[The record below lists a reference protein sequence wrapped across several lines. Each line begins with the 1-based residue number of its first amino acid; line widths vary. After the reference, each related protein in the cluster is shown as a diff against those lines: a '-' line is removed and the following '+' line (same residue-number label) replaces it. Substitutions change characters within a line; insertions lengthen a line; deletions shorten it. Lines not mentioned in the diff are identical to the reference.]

1 MVNSSKNKEYLNF
14 KDTSEVTVDSGLVNN
29 VIGQDEALEI
39 IKKAADQRRH
49 VLLLGEPGV
58 GKSMLGK
65 ALAEILSTKNAV
77 DMLSYPN
84 PKDEN
89 NPIIKITKAG
99 DGQKIVDKSKTAM
112 IKNVGKG
119 QGAGMIIMILIIV
132 LLSIWNYSR
141 WQSRGGEFFDTIYAA
156 EIVSTVILFFAI
168 LIAMSLSASM
178 SKRMGGAGGGDTN
191 APKLV
196 VDNSDKKMLF
206 EDASGAHEGALLGDV
221 LHDPF
226 QSGGLGTPAHQRIV
240 PGMIHKASGGV
251 LFIDE
256 IATLK
261 PEMQQELLTA
271 LQEKQMPITG
281 RSERSAGAM
290 VRTTPAPT
298 DFILVAAGNLDTLK
312 HMHPALRSRIRGY
325 GYEIYMNETMD
336 DTPENRKK
344 IVQFIAQEVKN
355 DSKIPHFTPEACEII
370 VLEAK
375 RRADKGNKLTTRF
388 RELGGIVRAAG
399 DIAARAGEKL
409 VTEKHLLEAFEKVKS
424 IEGQMISKY
433 IETKK
438 QYSIINTTGV
448 EIGKV
453 NGLAVIGQSPPYA
466 GMVMPIEAEVVKGGK
481 GATQFIATG
490 KLGEIAKESVTNI
503 SALIQKMFGEDLT
516 KDYSVYIQFIQ
527 THSGVE
533 GDSASIA
540 IASCIVSAL
549 KGIGLKQDT
558 AMTGSLSIRGEVLP
572 IGGVSA
578 KIEGAY
584 ASGIKT
590 VLVPESNMQD
600 IVISDEIKKNIE
612 IISVSNFGEVLENIL
627 DWKPSHKKIRDLIKK
642 EFSLAKVVSKKSPVK
657 KEVVK
662 KTTTTKKVAAKKTAT
677 KSVKKTV
684 KKTSSKK

>member
-1 MVNSSKNKEYLNF
+1 MAKKESYLDF
-14 KDTSEVTVDSGLVNN
+14 KDTSEIQVQKGIINN
-29 VIGQDEALEI
+29 VIGQEQAIEI
-39 IKKAADQRRH
+39 IKKAAAQKRH
-49 VLLLGEPGV
+49 VLLLGEPGT

-65 ALAEILSTKNAV
+65 ALAEIISTDNAV

-99 DGQKIVDKSKTAM
+99 DGQKIVDSSRSNLLAA
-112 IKNVGKG
+112 GSKG
-119 QGAGMIIMILIIV
+119 QKYVLIFLLIFAVLISWYHWWKWKIGDYPNEVYAAWIIADVLIIT
-132 LLSIWNYSR
+132 LFI
-141 WQSRGGEFFDTIYAA
+141 F
-156 EIVSTVILFFAI
+156 TV
-168 LIAMSLSASM
+168 SLSASM
-178 SKRMGGAGGGDTN
+178 SKRMAGGGIDQS
-191 APKLV
+191 APKLI
-196 VDNSDKKMLF
+196 VDNSKKKMIF

-226 QSGGLGTPAHQRIV
+226 QSGGLGTPAHQRVV
-240 PGMIHKASGGV
+240 PGMIHKANGGV

-290 VRTTPAPT
+290 VRTTPVPT

-325 GYEIYMNETMD
+325 GYEIYMNQDMED
-336 DTPENRKK
+336 SIENRKK
-344 IVQFIAQEVKN
+344 IIQFIAQEIKN
-355 DSKIPHFTPEACEII
+355 DGKIPHFTSDACELI
-370 VLEAK
+370 VSEAK

-388 RELGGIVRAAG
+388 RELGGIIRAAG
-399 DIAARAGEKL
+399 DICIQRKGTL
-409 VTEKHLLEAFEKVKS
+409 VEVQDVMTALHKVKS

-438 QYSIINTTGV
+438 QYSIISTKGSV
-448 EIGKV
+448 VGKV
-453 NGLAVIGQSPPYA
+453 NGLAVIGQYPPYA

-481 GATQFIATG
+481 GSTQFIATG
-490 KLGEIAKESVTNI
+490 KLGDIAKESVTNI
-503 SALIQKMFGEDLT
+503 SALIKKLFGDDLT

-540 IASCIVSAL
+540 IATAVVSAL
-549 KGIGLKQDT
+549 KDIPIKQDV

-578 KIEGAY
+578 KVEGAFE
-584 ASGIKT
+584 SGIKT
-590 VLVPESNMQD
+590 IIVPQSNIQD
-600 IVISDEIKKNIE
+600 LVISDEIKKKVK
-612 IISVSNFGEVLENIL
+612 IIPVSHFLEVLEHVL
-627 DWKPSHKKIRDLIKK
+627 DWK
-642 EFSLAKVVSKKSPVK
+642 AKD
-657 KEVVK
+657 K
-662 KTTTTKKVAAKKTAT
+662 KTKELINKFKKTL
-677 KSVKKTV
+677 
-684 KKTSSKK
+684 